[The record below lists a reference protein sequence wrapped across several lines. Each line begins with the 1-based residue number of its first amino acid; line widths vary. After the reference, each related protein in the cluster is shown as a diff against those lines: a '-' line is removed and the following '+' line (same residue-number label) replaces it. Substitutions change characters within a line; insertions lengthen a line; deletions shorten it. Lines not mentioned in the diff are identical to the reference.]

1 MEYWEFLLQKEGDQ
15 AWLPL
20 ESAQVEI
27 LEGRYR
33 VMAHSSQLHSPVR
46 VRISQLIPNP
56 TSPRR
61 RLMKRTGETN
71 EAGLMVVMPFT
82 WLKAGVWE
90 IHCADGGEL
99 EDAAG
104 WQYAVQLRVLPQ
116 ETSESDE
123 WDPEDWS
130 AESPNSADR
139 ISFAKAEPEG
149 SLSPSAALVP
159 QTALLEAFGAI
170 DQALS
175 EAMVSGEES
184 AAQGLV
190 LSTTHRLEL
199 AQSAFMVNQGQVLMV
214 VGQVKAVD
222 SVPPSTVE
230 ALTLALRLL
239 DPQSGTVITMLQ
251 HPLEAQPLPAAF
263 AIPVTLP
270 ADLETRLLLGELIL
284 VMPAD
289 AAAQVKALQRFTV
302 TVDLVALFDAIAN
315 QAETDE
321 NLDIV
326 FPPDPATSS
335 EDPTKNIAGLDLSQP
350 PPPVTDLPEPPPRAV
365 PILLRPKVGLVLPP
379 KIHHPTPHETSVH
392 EPTLPSF
399 GAKAV
404 PKKRPASSPAEETVS
419 PDPAPA
425 PAVEPKPLSPID
437 SEFRT
442 LNLQERFW
450 LRLNSLAVE
459 AHEAAARRQALQ
471 AASSDVAAES
481 AADLPYL
488 GDPWE
493 ESSAGETS
501 VQEPFAGEVV
511 IYEDPEEQVS
521 PAPISAEA
529 APASEEEIVSPPPP
543 LLEVPEGELRSGE
556 RVSVRLRIPYYPN
569 RLYLKVWITDPQT
582 RTLADEPRQ
591 ITNLTPDGQGNLEGS
606 LQLMVPMGC
615 LEAWFEAIA
624 VDMVTQQESYKTSIS
639 RAVIPPEVGPPMLDE
654 FEL

>member
-33 VMAHSSQLHSPVR
+33 VMAHSSQLLSPVR
-46 VRISQLIPNP
+46 VRISQLIQDQA
-56 TSPRR
+56 TPRR

-82 WLKAGVWE
+82 WLNAGIWE
-90 IHCADGGEL
+90 IHCADDSQTGN
-99 EDAAG
+99 AAG
-104 WQYAVQLRVLPQ
+104 WQYAIQLRVLPQ
-116 ETSESDE
+116 EINEGDE
-123 WDPEDWS
+123 WFPEDWTADSS
-130 AESPNSADR
+130 ASEDR
-139 ISFAKAEPEG
+139 VSFAGAEA
-149 SLSPSAALVP
+149 SSDILISPDSALIS
-159 QTALLEAFGAI
+159 QTALVEAFGAI

-214 VGQVKAVD
+214 VGQVKAVEAL
-222 SVPPSTVE
+222 STGSVE

-270 ADLETRLLLGELIL
+270 VDLETRLLLGELIL
-284 VMPAD
+284 VMPAG

-326 FPPDPATSS
+326 FPPDPAAFP
-335 EDPTKNIAGLDLSQP
+335 EDPARNIAGLDLAP
-350 PPPVTDLPEPPPRAV
+350 PPPPTTDLPEPPPRAV
-365 PILLRPKVGLVLPP
+365 PTLLRPKVGLILPP
-379 KIHHPTPHETSVH
+379 KIHHPDPPETGAH
-392 EPTLPSF
+392 EPTLPF
-399 GAKAV
+399 FQTKAA
-404 PKKRPASSPAEETVS
+404 PKKRPAANPADETDSSALVPTAE
-419 PDPAPA
+419 PQ
-425 PAVEPKPLSPID
+425 PLSLID

-450 LRLNSLAVE
+450 SRLNSLAIE
-459 AHEAAARRQALQ
+459 AHEATARRQAELQ
-471 AASSDVAAES
+471 AAR
-481 AADLPYL
+481 DLATPATDL
-488 GDPWE
+488 SPLSDPWE
-493 ESSAGETS
+493 ESFARDAAG
-501 VQEPFAGEVV
+501 QEPFAGEVV
-511 IYEDPEEQVS
+511 IYEDPEEPIA
-521 PAPISAEA
+521 PAPIPEEA
-529 APASEEEIVSPPPP
+529 APETDDILSPPPP
-543 LLEVPEGELRSGE
+543 MLEVPEGELRSGD
-556 RVSVRLRIPYYPN
+556 RVSITLRIPYYPN

-591 ITNLTPDGQGNLEGS
+591 ITNLSPDGQGNLEGS

-624 VDMVTQQESYKTSIS
+624 VDMVTQQESYKTSVS
-639 RAVIPPEVGPPMLDE
+639 RTVIPPEISTSTLDE
-654 FEL
+654 FDL